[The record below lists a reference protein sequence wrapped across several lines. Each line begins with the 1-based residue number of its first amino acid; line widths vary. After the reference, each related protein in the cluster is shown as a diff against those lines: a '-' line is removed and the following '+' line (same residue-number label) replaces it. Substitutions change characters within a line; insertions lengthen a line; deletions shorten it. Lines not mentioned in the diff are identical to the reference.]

1 MDFFASE
8 AMDFFDDSDVDLVP
22 VEIAELRMVEIG
34 SVPEK
39 AKFRTYANG
48 HFEFASQVDFPA
60 IDSSLFTEIVDDLS
74 VSSADLLGFGR
85 DKPEEL
91 FDGEDSHAI
100 QTDDKDA
107 TIPFDLNLLEST
119 RLATNLGDRLDEE
132 LLCPK

>member
-22 VEIAELRMVEIG
+22 VEIAEPSMVEIG
-34 SVPEK
+34 SFPEK

-60 IDSSLFTEIVDDLS
+60 IDGSLFTEIVDDLS

-85 DKPEEL
+85 DIPEL

-107 TIPFDLNLLEST
+107 TIPFDLNLLESM
-119 RLATNLGDRLDEE
+119 RSATNLGARLDEE